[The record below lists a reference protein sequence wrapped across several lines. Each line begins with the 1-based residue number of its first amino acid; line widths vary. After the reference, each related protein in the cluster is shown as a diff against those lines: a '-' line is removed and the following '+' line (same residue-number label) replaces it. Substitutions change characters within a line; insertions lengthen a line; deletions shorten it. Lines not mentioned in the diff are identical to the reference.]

1 MIRNTSYYVLVFF
14 KNIYFIPI
22 SIRSIYPS
30 DIYIYLSI
38 YRKTFVI
45 PKSTHLPSRLLCLK
59 SVLQQQ
65 MVVSNELMLFSA
77 QGAQAVVRRD
87 TEPQTP
93 DCHRGSQFRVRS
105 APAIDHGHRATHHL
119 PERRVFI
126 CATGSYRAAQ
136 RYKTRPVVEREGI
149 NLTDRGKSLINN
161 LTLHPNV
168 HTIHHICP
176 K

>member
-30 DIYIYLSI
+30 IRHLSISIYLSI

-77 QGAQAVVRRD
+77 QGAQTVVRRD
-87 TEPQTP
+87 NEPQTP
-93 DCHRGSQFRVRS
+93 DCHCGSQFRVRS

-119 PERRVFI
+119 PERRD
-126 CATGSYRAAQ
+126 ATRLYLRDWELQSGTA
-136 RYKTRPVVEREGI
+136 I
-149 NLTDRGKSLINN
+149 
-161 LTLHPNV
+161 
-168 HTIHHICP
+168 
-176 K
+176 